1 MSNRFSQ
8 FCILIF
14 LLIGSSFV
22 YANGQT
28 SELNETMKKIGF
40 SYKQIM
46 KAKTTDE
53 ALNAIS
59 EMELLIEKSKVLGF
73 KPELKDKSFEGL
85 NQVKKQLDELIPMLM
100 AGELDKA
107 KEHALKIDAL
117 RKEYHKLHEP
127 PSFWELL
134 FGK

>member
-22 YANGQT
+22 YANDQT

-85 NQVKKQLDELIPMLM
+85 NQVRKQLDELIHMLK